1 MSKKASDGG
10 NVARDV
16 SNLKD
21 AVRESPGVY
30 EVMRLYAQYQK
41 VLEQSRPYL
50 SARGT
55 RAVGF
60 SSSDRTG

>member
-1 MSKKASDGG
+1 MRTSGESLKSDQ
-10 NVARDV
+10 NKL
-16 SNLKD
+16 SE
-21 AVRESPGVY
+21 AVEQTPGVY

-41 VLEQSRPYL
+41 VLEQSRVYL
-50 SARGT
+50 VGRT